1 MATIRRSEA
10 RGKTRIDWLDSRHTF
25 SFGDYYDPGYVGFR
39 QLRVINED
47 RVKPGAGFPMHS
59 HRDMEII
66 SYVLEGALQH
76 KDNLGNGSIIRP
88 GDIQRMSAG
97 RGITHSEF
105 NPSPNEPVH
114 FLQIWIMPAQ
124 PGIPPSY
131 EQQKIDLASA
141 HANFRVIASPQGG
154 PGVVK
159 LHQDAGMS
167 VAFLDAGEELTH
179 RLAARRHAWLQLA
192 RGSIMLNG
200 DTLRAGDGA
209 AIDAGADL
217 RVAAQSAA
225 ELVLL
230 DLA

>member
-47 RVKPGAGFPMHS
+47 RVRPGAGFPMHS

-66 SYVLEGALQH
+66 SYVLEGALEH
-76 KDNLGNGSIIRP
+76 KDNLGNGSIISP
-88 GDIQRMSAG
+88 GDIQRVSAG

-114 FLQIWIMPAQ
+114 FLQIWIMPAE

-141 HANFRVIASPQGG
+141 RGNFCVIASPQGG

-167 VAFLDAGEELTH
+167 VAFLDPGDELTH
-179 RLAARRHAWLQLA
+179 RLAERRHAWLQLA
-192 RGSIMLNG
+192 RGSVMLNG
-200 DTLRAGDGA
+200 DTLNAGDGA
-209 AIDAGADL
+209 AIDMGSDL
-217 RVAAQSAA
+217 KVVAQSAA

>member
-1 MATIRRSEA
+1 MTTIRRSEA

-25 SFGDYYDPGYVGFR
+25 SFGDYYDPGHVGFR

-76 KDNLGNGSIIRP
+76 KDSLGNGSIIRP

-97 RGITHSEF
+97 SGITHSEF

-124 PGIPPSY
+124 PGIAPSY

-141 HANFRVIASPQGG
+141 RAKFRVIASPQGG
-154 PGVVK
+154 PGEVT
-159 LHQDAGMS
+159 LHQDAEMA
-167 VAFLDAGEELTH
+167 VAFLDTGEELTH
-179 RLAARRHAWLQLA
+179 SLAERRNAWLQVA
-192 RGSIMLNG
+192 RGSIVLDGNTLN
-200 DTLRAGDGA
+200 AGDGA
-209 AIDAGADL
+209 AIDAGSAL
-217 RVAAQSAA
+217 KVVAKSAA